1 MDDKMYRVDII
12 TSPNRV
18 DDLMEALDKIGVTG
32 MTVTNV
38 SGCGV
43 QKGHKHYVRGM
54 AVDINLLPKVK
65 FEIVVCEIPV
75 ETVID
80 TAKEVLHT
88 GNVGDGKIFVYEVYK
103 VVRVSDGAEDGE
115 ALK

>member
-12 TSPNRV
+12 TSPNKV
-18 DDLMEALDKIGVTG
+18 DDLMDELNKIGVNG

-65 FEIVVCEIPV
+65 FEIVICEIPLD
-75 ETVID
+75 TVID
-80 TAKEVLHT
+80 TIKNVLHT
-88 GNVGDGKIFVYEVYK
+88 GNVGDGKIFVYEVFN
-103 VVRVSDGAEDGE
+103 VIRVSDGAEGKE